1 MSTAKRQEQSEES
14 VRRVVE
20 RHIEQRDIKL
30 GEPDAITV
38 LVGELNEQVGD
49 LFDIVSEGE
58 ALDDALGELREAEE
72 AFAEAEEDGDEDTVA
87 EATEECERAA
97 VEVAGQHDMARVL
110 CYNMQI
116 GLYESED
123 MALRGYEIS
132 RSNE

>member
-1 MSTAKRQEQSEES
+1 MSMAKRHKPLEGS
-14 VRRVVE
+14 VRSLVK
-20 RHIEQRDIKL
+20 RDIKQKEQ

-38 LVGELNEQVGD
+38 LVGELNDQVGD

-58 ALDDALGELREAEE
+58 ALDDALRGFCEAEE
-72 AFAEAEEDGDEDTVA
+72 NFAEAEENENEDTVA
-87 EATEECERAA
+87 EATEKCEKAA
-97 VEVAGQHDMARVL
+97 VEVAEQYDMARVL
-110 CYNMQI
+110 CHNMQI

>member
-1 MSTAKRQEQSEES
+1 MSMAKRHKPLEGS
-14 VRRVVE
+14 VRSLVK
-20 RHIEQRDIKL
+20 RDIKQKEQ
-30 GEPDAITV
+30 GESDAITV
-38 LVGELNEQVGD
+38 LVDEFNEQVGD
-49 LFDIVSEGE
+49 LFDIVSKGE

-97 VEVAGQHDMARVL
+97 VEVAEQHDMARVL